1 MSREQMGT
9 SSVSVIGR
17 TMINENDAERYM
29 KKYQYY
35 DRDDMFPDNI
45 RTMEIKEWQE
55 FARKNPYL
63 AKFFNKKLPG
73 YFLLALETWN
83 SQVSYEIC
91 NPLVENIFSDVISF
105 WRNMIINN
113 EEKSEIAKS
122 LLGSVGIALG
132 SSPGG

>member
-1 MSREQMGT
+1 M
-9 SSVSVIGR
+9 
-17 TMINENDAERYM
+17 
-29 KKYQYY
+29 
-35 DRDDMFPDNI
+35 
-45 RTMEIKEWQE
+45 
-55 FARKNPYL
+55 ARICQKNPYL

-132 SSPGG
+132 SSQEDSLNIIRFILGRIILFLDWMTSPNQFQ

>member
-17 TMINENDAERYM
+17 TMINENDAESYM

-73 YFLLALETWN
+73 YF
-83 SQVSYEIC
+83 
-91 NPLVENIFSDVISF
+91 
-105 WRNMIINN
+105 
-113 EEKSEIAKS
+113 
-122 LLGSVGIALG
+122 
-132 SSPGG
+132 

>member
-1 MSREQMGT
+1 MGT

-17 TMINENDAERYM
+17 TMINENDAESYM

-73 YFLLALETWN
+73 YFFLALETWN

>member
-1 MSREQMGT
+1 MGT

-17 TMINENDAERYM
+17 TMINENDAESYM

-63 AKFFNKKLPG
+63 AKFFNKKLRPI
-73 YFLLALETWN
+73 F
-83 SQVSYEIC
+83 VS
-91 NPLVENIFSDVISF
+91 
-105 WRNMIINN
+105 
-113 EEKSEIAKS
+113 
-122 LLGSVGIALG
+122 
-132 SSPGG
+132 